1 MVLTVAEAKKLTVPR
16 LKEELTKR
24 GLDSAGNK
32 PELLAR
38 LTESIELAA
47 EDLILGDAGSVAADA
62 HQDLNDD
69 ILNDDLLDV
78 PSIDGDLLGE
88 TTASSIE
95 KEQKET
101 EKVEKKGEMVT
112 AEVIPADKPVDIV
125 TVEQNKR
132 ARAIRFGLPVTA
144 EDLGSEDAKAARAKR
159 FGLPE
164 DAKRLGSD
172 DAKARRAERFGIQS
186 PATAKQEKD
195 EKLAARAARFGL
207 PVGGA
212 SPKVG
217 GATKDAKLAERAK
230 RFGGA
235 VDDAE
240 MEAKKK
246 ARLERFGNGS
256 K

>member
-95 KEQKET
+95 EEQKET

-112 AEVIPADKPVDIV
+112 AEVIRLTNQWILSLLSKISELELFDSVSQSLRRIW
-125 TVEQNKR
+125 
-132 ARAIRFGLPVTA
+132 ARKMLKQQELR
-144 EDLGSEDAKAARAKR
+144 
-159 FGLPE
+159 E